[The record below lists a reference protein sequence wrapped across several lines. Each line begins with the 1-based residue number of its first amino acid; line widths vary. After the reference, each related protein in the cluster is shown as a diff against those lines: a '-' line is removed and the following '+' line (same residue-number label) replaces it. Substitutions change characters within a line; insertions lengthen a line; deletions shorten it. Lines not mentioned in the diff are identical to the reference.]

1 MNKSEL
7 QLMINQYLDGELEK
21 SKEPVLFTHLSND
34 EESRDYFKEL
44 SSIKA
49 ALQDSVEDFP
59 DYLEERILYSLEK
72 PTENNFSSFFNK
84 NLFSV
89 ISYSFAVILIFVS
102 IFFYT
107 QTISYK
113 EKYETKIEQ
122 VNQQNKMMQ
131 LLYNSLPAAEVKTT
145 PENQIIV
152 RAKM

>member
-21 SKEPVLFTHLSND
+21 SKEPLLFTHLSND

-89 ISYSFAVILIFVS
+89 ISY
-102 IFFYT
+102 
-107 QTISYK
+107 
-113 EKYETKIEQ
+113 
-122 VNQQNKMMQ
+122 
-131 LLYNSLPAAEVKTT
+131 
-145 PENQIIV
+145 
-152 RAKM
+152 